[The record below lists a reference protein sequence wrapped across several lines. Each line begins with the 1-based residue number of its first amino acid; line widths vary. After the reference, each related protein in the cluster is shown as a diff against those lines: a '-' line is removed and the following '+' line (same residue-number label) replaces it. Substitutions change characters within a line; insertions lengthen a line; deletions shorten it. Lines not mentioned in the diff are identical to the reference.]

1 MSRIL
6 IVDDEIAIRNM
17 LEKFFTTKGYE
28 CTAAADA
35 FEARTRMEEQDF
47 EVILCD
53 INMPGGSGLEVIREI
68 IQKGRETAP
77 IMITGVDDPL
87 VVNKSF
93 QIGAFD
99 YITKP
104 LDLNRVLISV
114 TNALHRRELEII
126 NRKYRHELEKKVEER
141 TAKLREASDRLEKM
155 LDGVVDTIAFTLE
168 KRDPYTSGHQRRV
181 AQLACGIAKKMKLPE
196 EQIYG
201 LQMASFIH
209 DIGKIYV
216 PSEILTKPGKLSE
229 VEFGIIKTHPTVGY
243 EILQRIEFPWPIA
256 EIAYQHHERANGSG
270 YPRGLSGKEILL
282 EARILGVADVV
293 EAMASHRPY
302 RPALGLEKAMEEIS
316 RNMGVLYETDVAQ
329 ACLDLLK
336 NDGFRLE

>member
-1 MSRIL
+1 MNRVL
-6 IVDDEIAIRNM
+6 IVDDEISIRELLRKF
-17 LEKFFTTKGYE
+17 LEAKGYE
-28 CTAAADA
+28 CARAANAA
-35 FEARTRMEEQDF
+35 EARDRMEEQDF

-68 IQKGRETAP
+68 IQKGKDTAP
-77 IMITGVDDPL
+77 IMVTGVDDPL
-87 VVNKSF
+87 VVNKAF

-126 NRKYRHELEKKVEER
+126 SRTYRHELEKKVLER
-141 TAKLREASDRLEKM
+141 TTKLREATERLEKI

-181 AQLACGIAKKMKLPE
+181 ARLACGIAKKMKLPE
-196 EQIYG
+196 DLIYG

-216 PSEILTKPGKLSE
+216 PSEILSKPGKLSE
-229 VEFGIIKTHPTVGY
+229 AEFGIIKTHPQVSY
-243 EILQRIEFPWPIA
+243 EILKRIEFPWPIA
-256 EIAYQHHERANGSG
+256 EIAYQHHERINGSG
-270 YPRGLSGKEILL
+270 YPRGLSGKDILL
-282 EARILGVADVV
+282 EAKILSVADVV

-302 RPALGLEKAMEEIS
+302 RPALGIDKAMEEIS
-316 RNMGVLYETDVAQ
+316 TNKGVLYESDVADN
-329 ACLDLLK
+329 CLDLLTS
-336 NDGFRLE
+336 DGFKLE